1 MSENSSSEFS
11 LEKLKRFVDEVRFDC
26 NQRLRR
32 AVKGNTRLRE
42 IRSTILATGPYEGCA
57 WHQLRSVDRLG

>member
-32 AVKGNTRLRE
+32 AVKGNARLRE
-42 IRSTILATGPYEGCA
+42 IRSTILATGP
-57 WHQLRSVDRLG
+57 